1 MKITVLAVGRIRD
14 PFADAE
20 AHYTKMLRTK
30 QSVEVVEVKDDD
42 ALARRIDDNSHLVAL
57 DFDGPQMSSE
67 NWAAWLDRKR
77 HQGKKITFLIGGPNG
92 LPPEIRARVD
102 ERVSLGKQTLAHQLA
117 RIVLLEQ
124 IFRASKIL
132 AGESYHL

>member
-14 PFADAE
+14 PFVDAE

-30 QSVEVVEVKDDD
+30 QSVEVVEVKDDE
-42 ALARRIDDNSHLVAL
+42 ALARRIDDASHLVAL

-67 NWAAWLDRKR
+67 GWAAWLDRRR
-77 HQGKKITFLIGGPNG
+77 HQGRKITFLIGGPTG
-92 LPPEIRARVD
+92 LPPEVRSRVN
-102 ERVSLGKQTLAHQLA
+102 ERVSLGEQTLAHQLA

>member
-1 MKITVLAVGRIRD
+1 MKITILAVGKVRP
-14 PFADAE
+14 PFAEAE

-42 ALARRIDDNSHLVAL
+42 ALARRLDENSYVVAL

-67 NWAAWLDRKR
+67 NWARWLDRRR
-77 HQGKKITFLIGGPNG
+77 HAGRKITFLIGGPNG
-92 LPPEIRARVD
+92 LPQPMRQAVD
-102 ERVSLGKQTLAHQLA
+102 EQVSLGKQTMAHQLA

-124 IFRASKIL
+124 VFRASKIL
-132 AGESYHL
+132 AGENYHL

>member
-92 LPPEIRARVD
+92 LPPEIRARVG

>member
-42 ALARRIDDNSHLVAL
+42 ALARRIDDSSHLVAL

-67 NWAAWLDRKR
+67 DWAAWLDRRR
-77 HQGKKITFLIGGPNG
+77 HEGRKITLLIGGPNG
-92 LPPEIRARVD
+92 LPPEIRAKVD

>member
-1 MKITVLAVGRIRD
+1 MKITVLAVGRIRA

-42 ALARRIDDNSHLVAL
+42 ALARRIDENSHLVAL

-67 NWAAWLDRKR
+67 DWAAWLDRKR
-77 HQGKKITFLIGGPNG
+77 HEGKKITFLIGGPNG
-92 LPPEIRARVD
+92 LPPGVRVRVD

>member
-30 QSVEVVEVKDDD
+30 QQVEVVEVKDDE
-42 ALARRIDDNSHLVAL
+42 ALARRIDESSHLVAL
-57 DFDGPQMSSE
+57 DFDGPQMNSE
-67 NWAAWLDRKR
+67 DWAVWLDRRR
-77 HQGKKITFLIGGPNG
+77 HQGQKITLLIGGPNG
-92 LPPEIRARVD
+92 LPPEIRAKVD
-102 ERVSLGKQTLAHQLA
+102 ERISLGKQTLAHQLA

>member
-20 AHYTKMLRTK
+20 AHYTKMLRSK
-30 QSVEVVEVKDDD
+30 QSVEVVEVKDDT
-42 ALARRIDDNSHLVAL
+42 ALARRIDPGSRLVAL
-57 DFDGPQMSSE
+57 DFDGPQMDSLE
-67 NWAAWLDRKR
+67 WASWLDRRR
-77 HQGKKITFLIGGPNG
+77 HEGRKITFLIGGPAG
-92 LPPEIRARVD
+92 LPPEVRAQAA
-102 ERVSLGKQTLAHQLA
+102 ESVSLGRQTLAHQLA

>member
-14 PFADAE
+14 PFKEAE

-30 QSVEVVEVKDDD
+30 QSVEIVEVKDDE
-42 ALARRIDDNSHLVAL
+42 ALARRIDEGSLLVAL

-67 NWAAWLDRKR
+67 EWAGWLDRRR
-77 HQGKKITFLIGGPNG
+77 HRGRKITFLIGGPAG
-92 LPPEIRARVD
+92 LPPEVRSRVD

-132 AGESYHL
+132 AGENYHL

>member
-42 ALARRIDDNSHLVAL
+42 ALARRIDDSSHLVAL
-57 DFDGPQMSSE
+57 DFDGLQMSSE
-67 NWAAWLDRKR
+67 DWAAWLDRRR
-77 HQGKKITFLIGGPNG
+77 HEGRKITLLIGGPNG
-92 LPPEIRARVD
+92 LPPEIRAKVD